1 MDFENNEKK
10 QEEPTQQEGF
20 QREIRPGRSPRPRI
34 HTGQRPTYER
44 QSYRQ
49 NDGEEG
55 GFRPE
60 GFGAGLQSSAPQ
72 RSSYRPRQNS
82 YEGGGYQQ
90 RPSYG
95 QSRQGGYQP
104 RQQGETVSVR
114 VAISH
119 VSRASMVSARVAM
132 ASSVRAMVSPVRVA
146 MVSSVR
152 VAMVSSV
159 RATVSL
165 VRVATIPAMAT
176 SPAMVSL
183 TVQPPIRK
191 LPVSIRPT
199 TIRTLNTA

>member
-44 QSYRQ
+44 QSYHQ
-49 NDGEEG
+49 NDSEEG

-60 GFGAGLQSSAPQ
+60 GSVHPSVEAIVHARTTMRVVAISSVRATVSPV
-72 RSSYRPRQNS
+72 RAATSLV
-82 YEGGGYQQ
+82 
-90 RPSYG
+90 
-95 QSRQGGYQP
+95 SRAS
-104 RQQGETVSVR
+104 TVSVR
-114 VAISH
+114 VAISL
-119 VSRASMVSARVAM
+119 VSRASMVSAKVVT
-132 ASSVRAMVSPVRVA
+132 SSVRATVSPVRAA

-152 VAMVSSV
+152 VVTSSV

-199 TIRTLNTA
+199 TIRMLSTA

>member
-44 QSYRQ
+44 QSYHQ
-49 NDGEEG
+49 NDSEEG

-72 RSSYRPRQNS
+72 RGSYRPRQNN

-104 RQQGETVSVR
+104 RQQGEYGQR
-114 VAISH
+114 QGGY
-119 VSRASMVSARVAM
+119 SARVVT
-132 ASSVRAMVSPVRVA
+132 SSVRATVSPVKVA
-146 MVSSVR
+146 MVSSAR
-152 VAMVSSV
+152 VATSSV

-165 VRVATIPAMAT
+165 VRAATIPAMAT

-199 TIRTLNTA
+199 TIRMLSTA